1 MWQPTYFTPS
11 PSRGGGGGN
20 GPYRNRNTDRNFANN
35 AVKGVKSSMKELEEK
50 LAYEK
55 ARNDHMES
63 FLQAKFPSEF
73 EIFSVRKARMELET
87 ATSAA
92 STPVPTWPF
101 LPSSSSGAGDTSYTL
116 AASRSL
122 SSLQTQAFADPGQ
135 GALTA
140 QLKKLTDLL
149 ESKHAG
155 QPANSEAIADGD
167 KKSTS
172 SG

>member
-11 PSRGGGGGN
+11 PNRGGGGGN
-20 GPYRNRNTDRNFANN
+20 GPYRNRNSDRNFANN
-35 AVKGVKSSMKELEEK
+35 AVKGVKSSMKELEDK
-50 LAYEK
+50 LSYEK

-63 FLQAKFPSEF
+63 FLQAKFPNEF

-101 LPSSSSGAGDTSYTL
+101 LPSSSSGAGDTYTL

-122 SSLQTQAFADPGQ
+122 SSMQSQAFTDPSQ
-135 GALTA
+135 NALAA
-140 QLKKLTDLL
+140 QLKKLTEIL
-149 ESKHAG
+149 ESKHTG
-155 QPANSEAIADGD
+155 QPATSQANEEDA
-167 KKSTS
+167 KKSQP